1 MKKLFFLFLL
11 LSIFF
16 ISCYIT
22 PESDQEGNVLSLRL
36 PADSI
41 PQREI
46 GEDEAGFLAIIT
58 NVNFETEEVDE
69 SFFDNPEN
77 ALYVE
82 EVAISTSSESTI
94 MNNLPIDIRL
104 EKVPEGDKMY
114 IYLYYLGSLT
124 YDYPFGFFYSETPF
138 SIKKGEITYVELTGY
153 VFSYSP
159 EV

>member
-22 PESDQEGNVLSLRL
+22 PESDQEDSVLSLRL

-46 GEDEAGFLAIIT
+46 GVDEAGFMAIIT
-58 NVNFETEEVDE
+58 NVNFETEEVDA
-69 SFFDNPEN
+69 SFFNNPEN
-77 ALYVE
+77 ALYIE
-82 EVAISTSSESTI
+82 EVTISSSSEDTF
-94 MNNLPIDIRL
+94 MDNLPIEIRL

-114 IYLYYLGSLT
+114 IYLMYLGSLAS
-124 YDYPFGFFYSETPF
+124 DNPFGFFYSETPF
-138 SIKKGEITYVELTGY
+138 SIKKGEITYIELTGY
-153 VFSYSP
+153 VLY
-159 EV
+159 